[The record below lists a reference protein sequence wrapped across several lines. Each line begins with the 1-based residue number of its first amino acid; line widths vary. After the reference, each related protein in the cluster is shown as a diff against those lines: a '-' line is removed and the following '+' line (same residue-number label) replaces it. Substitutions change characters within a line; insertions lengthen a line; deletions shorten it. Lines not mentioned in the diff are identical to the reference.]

1 MDEMLL
7 TCAIVGVVVSAI
19 PLLIVACPSI
29 ARLLVIRRKR
39 EESKHLYIK
48 AK

>member
-19 PLLIVACPSI
+19 PLLVVICPSI
-29 ARLLVIRRKR
+29 AHLLVMRRKR
-39 EESKHLYIK
+39 EEAKHLYIK
-48 AK
+48 VK